1 MNTILTAWDFE
12 PSVIAGT
19 IMLGAGYVAALW
31 YGRRHGQAVRWSRA
45 AAFLTSLG
53 VLLFALISPL
63 DVVGDTYLL
72 SAHMIQHL
80 LLILVVPPLAL
91 LGLPVWLLR
100 AVLAMPVFDR
110 LERLAAQPIVTLLV
124 FSVVVAGWHLPVFY
138 DAALLDV
145 RVHVVE
151 HLCFL
156 LVATLFWWS
165 VVAPLPERDRLSPLG
180 RVLYL
185 LLANL
190 PSTVVAAPITFAPA
204 PIYAPYVTHGDPLG
218 ITRLVQDGWGLTPL
232 LDQQL
237 AGGLMWVPTGLLLV
251 TVALTI
257 FLQWEQQPTE
267 YTWSDEPAEV
277 VR

>member
-138 DAALLDV
+138 DAASLDV
-145 RVHVVE
+145 RCMSSSTSVSCWWRRCSGGRWSRRCRSATGSR
-151 HLCFL
+151 HLAGCCTSCWPICP
-156 LVATLFWWS
+156 A
-165 VVAPLPERDRLSPLG
+165 RLW
-180 RVLYL
+180 RRR
-185 LLANL
+185 L
-190 PSTVVAAPITFAPA
+190 PSRPRRFTRRTSRMATRWVS
-204 PIYAPYVTHGDPLG
+204 HGSCKM
-218 ITRLVQDGWGLTPL
+218 
-232 LDQQL
+232 
-237 AGGLMWVPTGLLLV
+237 AGV
-251 TVALTI
+251 
-257 FLQWEQQPTE
+257 
-267 YTWSDEPAEV
+267 
-277 VR
+277 

>member
-1 MNTILTAWDFE
+1 MQTILTAWDVE
-12 PSVIAGT
+12 PSVVAGVVL
-19 IMLGAGYVAALW
+19 LGAGYSAALW
-31 YGRRHGQAVRWSRA
+31 YGRRRGQAVRWGQVV
-45 AAFLTSLG
+45 AFLMSLA

-91 LGLPVWLLR
+91 LGLPAWLLR
-100 AVLAMPVFDR
+100 AVLAMPAFDR
-110 LERLAAQPIVTLLV
+110 LERLVAQPIVTLLV
-124 FSVVVAGWHLPVFY
+124 FTVGVAGWHLPVFY
-138 DAALLDV
+138 DAALRDT

-156 LVATLFWWS
+156 GVATLFWRS

-218 ITRLVQDGWGLTPL
+218 INRLLQDSWGLTPL
-232 LDQQL
+232 VDQQL
-237 AGGLMWVPTGLLLV
+237 AGVLMWVPTGLVLV
-251 TVALTI
+251 TVALAI

-267 YTWSDEPAEV
+267 YTWGDEPAEV
-277 VR
+277 AR